1 MNIHLS
7 PTLKDAIRA
16 VLERIEQEHGILDAY
31 AAAARI
37 QKELPDENV
46 ALEDIISALLW
57 GRGAIQ
63 AIEFIPPAGS
73 ILEVVM
79 PVLDRKR
86 DQSAN
91 DGEEDVVLAP
101 A

>member
-1 MNIHLS
+1 MNIYLS
-7 PTLKDAIRA
+7 PTLKDAIRE
-16 VLERIEQEHGILDAY
+16 VLERTERDNGILDAY

-37 QKELPDENV
+37 QSELPNENV
-46 ALEDIISALLW
+46 ALEDIISALLR

-63 AIEFIPPAGS
+63 AIEFSPPAGG

-79 PVLDRKR
+79 SGSNLQHDSAEDR
-86 DQSAN
+86 DDA
-91 DGEEDVVLAP
+91 VIVP